1 MSAAQILRA
10 LHALPLNKQWQ
21 IFARLGLK
29 PTASSAKTK
38 RARATSKTGEKPVG
52 NFAWN
57 DLHDWRQR
65 TYGKRQRPNPVLADR
80 DEAPF

>member
-29 PTASSAKTK
+29 PRTTASTKTK
-38 RARATSKTGEKPVG
+38 RVRAKIGAKPSS
-52 NFAWN
+52 NFVWN